1 VNVAKS
7 LNQINSQIAK
17 LRREADALKAK
28 EATGVISRIREA
40 IDHYGLTASDLGLGV
55 ASARRGRPPGK
66 PARGR
71 PPGKAA
77 ARKPAR
83 RAKSKTT
90 GVIKYR
96 DEAGNSWTGHGRS
109 PSWYKLALESGKT
122 PDDLLVK

>member
-1 VNVAKS
+1 MARNLTK
-7 LNQINSQIAK
+7 INSQIAK
-17 LRREADALKAK
+17 LQRQADALKAK

-55 ASARRGRPPGK
+55 PRARS
-66 PARGR
+66 GR

-77 ARKPAR
+77 ARKA
-83 RAKSKTT
+83 AKRPRSK

-96 DEAGNSWTGHGRS
+96 DDAGNSWTGHGRS

-122 PDDLLVK
+122 PDDLLVR